1 MASGVYENF
10 VFWNI
15 EGKIIVYLI
24 DFQIIILNKRILCHS
39 LRTFVKMKKIYF
51 YELQFQIAV

>member
-1 MASGVYENF
+1 MASGVYKNF

-15 EGKIIVYLI
+15 EGEIIVYLI

-39 LRTFVKMKKIYF
+39 LRTFVKMKKYIFIIVKYN
-51 YELQFQIAV
+51 LK

>member
-39 LRTFVKMKKIYF
+39 LRTFVKMKKIIFIIVKYNF
-51 YELQFQIAV
+51 K

>member
-24 DFQIIILNKRILCHS
+24 DFQIIILNRRILCHS
-39 LRTFVKMKKIYF
+39 LGTFVKMKKYIFIIVKYNF
-51 YELQFQIAV
+51 K